1 MDANPLGLPE
11 QGVPRETLTRELH
24 ALAADEV
31 RSHWAR
37 AFRGPADVEEV
48 ARLAYD
54 RFRSDNGIF
63 SLRAEPMRRIEE
75 AVTNMCV
82 SLFHPPPGAS
92 GTFTSGGSESNYSA
106 LHALREWAR
115 ESRPEV
121 REPEIVAPHSAH
133 PSFSKGCHYFG
144 LKLVRVAL
152 GGDRRASVPR
162 MAEAITPNTIGLVAS
177 APCWPYGLY
186 DPIEEIGVLA
196 LKHGLWV
203 HVDACVGGYLAPFV
217 ERLGVR
223 LPPWDFRVEA
233 VRSISAD
240 LHKYGYCPKPAST
253 VLWRHEDL
261 KRFHYV
267 HPADWPGG
275 QYSTAG
281 FAGSR
286 PAGSIYAAWAV
297 MRYLGADG
305 YLRLA
310 RQVLEAKQ
318 VLMDGINAI
327 PGLRALDNDLTP
339 LAFGGSDIDMT
350 LVKGEMGKLGW
361 VLLGAADPPLINL
374 PIDAA
379 ITDQVIDTFLADL
392 RQVAT
397 RVRAGT
403 ASSREEL
410 RY

>member
-1 MDANPLGLPE
+1 MHQNLLALPE
-11 QGVPRETLTRELH
+11 HGVGREALIRELDE
-24 ALAADEV
+24 LARDEV

-37 AFRGPADVEEV
+37 AFRGPPDVEEV
-48 ARLAYD
+48 AHLAYD
-54 RFRSDNGIF
+54 LFRSHNGIF
-63 SLRAEPMRRIEE
+63 SLRTDHMRRVED

-106 LHALREWAR
+106 LHAMREWAR
-115 ESRPEV
+115 EVRPDV
-121 REPEIVAPHSAH
+121 AEPEIVAPYSAH
-133 PSFSKGCHYFG
+133 ATFSKGCHYFG
-144 LKLVRVAL
+144 IKLIRVAL
-152 GGDRRASVPR
+152 DDERRASVAL
-162 MAEAITPNTIGLVAS
+162 MARAVTPNTIGLVAS
-177 APCWPYGLY
+177 APCWPYGKY
-186 DPIEEIGVLA
+186 DPIEELGAVA
-196 LKHGLWV
+196 LERGLWL

-223 LPPWDFRVEA
+223 LPPWDFRVAA

-240 LHKYGYCPKPAST
+240 LHKYAYCAKPAST
-253 VLWRHEDL
+253 ILWRDERL

-286 PAGSIYAAWAV
+286 PAGSIYSAWAV
-297 MRYLGADG
+297 MRYLGEEG

-310 RQVLEAKQ
+310 RQVLEAKR
-318 VLMDGINAI
+318 VFVDGINAI
-327 PGLRALDNDLTP
+327 PGLRVLDGDLMP
-339 LAFGGSDIDMT
+339 LAFGATDIDLT

-361 VLLGAADPPLINL
+361 ILLGATDPPLINL

-379 ITDQVIDTFLADL
+379 ITDRVIDTFLGDL
-392 RQVAT
+392 RQVAN
-397 RVRAGT
+397 RIRGGT
-403 ASSREEL
+403 ATVREEL

>member
-1 MDANPLGLPE
+1 MHRNPLGLPE
-11 QGVPRETLTRELH
+11 HGVRRDTLIRELH
-24 ALAADEV
+24 ALARDEV
-31 RSHWAR
+31 RAHWAR
-37 AFRGPADVEEV
+37 AFRGPPDVEEV
-48 ARLAYD
+48 AHLAYD
-54 RFRSDNGIF
+54 LFRSDNGIF
-63 SLRAEPMRRIEE
+63 SLRAQHMRQVED

-106 LHALREWAR
+106 LHAMREWAR
-115 ESRPEV
+115 ETRPDV
-121 REPEIVAPHSAH
+121 REPEIVSPYSAH
-133 PSFSKGCHYFG
+133 PTFSKGCHYFG

-152 GGDRRASVPR
+152 DGERRASVPL
-162 MAEAITPNTIGLVAS
+162 MAKAITPNTIGLVAS
-177 APCWPYGLY
+177 APCWPYGQY
-186 DPIEEIGVLA
+186 DPVDELGAIA
-196 LKHGLWV
+196 LEHGLWL
-203 HVDACVGGYLAPFV
+203 HVDACVGGYLAPFA

-223 LPPWDFRVEA
+223 LPPWDFRVAA

-281 FAGSR
+281 FLGSR

-297 MRYLGADG
+297 MRYLGEEG

-310 RQVLEAKQ
+310 RQVLDAKR
-318 VLMDGINAI
+318 VLVNGINAI
-327 PGLRALDNDLTP
+327 PGLRALDNDLMP
-339 LAFGGSDIDMT
+339 LAFGGSDVDLT

-379 ITDQVIDTFLADL
+379 ITDRVIETFLEDL

-397 RVRAGT
+397 SIRTGT
-403 ASSREEL
+403 ASAREEL